1 MEARVAA
8 TLRSKG
14 QNSVSL
20 ISGSIPYRMQTSWL
34 GDYMQS
40 SNTECAV
47 IVSGFAAG
55 LEQFAAVVHR
65 SCDPGLGHFQA
76 LSQVKSCG
84 AGTAS
89 VQHSGRT
96 SGVGVASRGGA
107 LEMGVAGGVA
117 WEVLDASS
125 CKMASWRAAFRLVR
139 TLASVVAIENSHDN
153 FDKTGHVLETW
164 SSEHQFVN

>member
-20 ISGSIPYRMQTSWL
+20 ISGSIPYRMQTGWL
-34 GDYMQS
+34 GHYMES

-47 IVSGFAAG
+47 IVSGFASG

-96 SGVGVASRGGA
+96 SDV
-107 LEMGVAGGVA
+107 GVAGGVA

-139 TLASVVAIENSHDN
+139 TLASVVASH
-153 FDKTGHVLETW
+153 DKTGHVQETW
-164 SSEHQFVN
+164 SNGYQFVND